1 MEQKDEE
8 LIEAFNKGSGTAFEA
23 LFERYKL
30 KVFNFALRMLCDRP
44 EAEDVTSETF
54 MQLYQRKFVY
64 NRTAKI
70 STWLFAVARNG
81 CITRIRKRQGL
92 VSVWF
97 RKDSKGEQ
105 EMWDF
110 PDDKASASDELNKN
124 EEKMLVRK
132 AINRLPLMQKDA
144 IILREYICLS
154 YEDIAEVL
162 GCSVSNV
169 KILIFRAREQ
179 LRAEL
184 SSLIMGEKS

>member
-1 MEQKDEE
+1 MVQKDEE

-81 CITRIRKRQGL
+81 FITRIRKRQGL

-97 RKDSKGEQ
+97 RKDSKG
-105 EMWDF
+105 
-110 PDDKASASDELNKN
+110 
-124 EEKMLVRK
+124 
-132 AINRLPLMQKDA
+132 
-144 IILREYICLS
+144 
-154 YEDIAEVL
+154 
-162 GCSVSNV
+162 
-169 KILIFRAREQ
+169 
-179 LRAEL
+179 
-184 SSLIMGEKS
+184 